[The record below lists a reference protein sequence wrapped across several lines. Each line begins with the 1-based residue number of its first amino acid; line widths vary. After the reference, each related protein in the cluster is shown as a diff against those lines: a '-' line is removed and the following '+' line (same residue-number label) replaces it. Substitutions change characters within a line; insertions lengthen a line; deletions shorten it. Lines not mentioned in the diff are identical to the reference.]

1 MNLMLELQRPRLSD
15 EDSIESLRA
24 DEKTPLICSNLLLKN
39 GKGL

>member
-24 DEKTPLICSNLLLKN
+24 DEKLH
-39 GKGL
+39 